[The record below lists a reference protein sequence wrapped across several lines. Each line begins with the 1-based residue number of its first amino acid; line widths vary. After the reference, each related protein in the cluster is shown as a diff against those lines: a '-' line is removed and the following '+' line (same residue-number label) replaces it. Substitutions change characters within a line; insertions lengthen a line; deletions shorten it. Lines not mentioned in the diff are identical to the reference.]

1 MATHFINTDLVKVY
15 KSEEKKGN
23 FLIVLA
29 WGDEVTL
36 VEKKANFWKIELKNF
51 ITKPDGSILPSIT
64 NGFII
69 KSSSNKKFFDTI
81 LEPIENKKVMMVSVV
96 DVQQGDGSVIETPK
110 GKVMIIDGGENQM
123 FARYLAARYA
133 GTSLENPKKI
143 DCILVSHGDADHF
156 EGLPEIMKSETNK
169 EPRKKLF
176 IDPQRVYHNGI
187 IKRPSTKNGKDVA
200 DKDLLGPT
208 IKQGN
213 ELFLTGLVD
222 DLLLVPDTEM
232 NKPFKAWKKTLAEY
246 KNRNSNLKIKRLDN
260 KSKNAFSF
268 LSSENIKVSIL
279 GPFTEDIN
287 GEPALKF

>member
-1 MATHFINTDLVKVY
+1 
-15 KSEEKKGN
+15 
-23 FLIVLA
+23 
-29 WGDEVTL
+29 
-36 VEKKANFWKIELKNF
+36 
-51 ITKPDGSILPSIT
+51 
-64 NGFII
+64 
-69 KSSSNKKFFDTI
+69 
-81 LEPIENKKVMMVSVV
+81 
-96 DVQQGDGSVIETPK
+96 
-110 GKVMIIDGGENQM
+110 M

-133 GTSLENPKKI
+133 GTSLESPKKI

-287 GEPALKF
+287 GEPALKFLRQPGKSVQLTENGSKGSISASHTINGHSVIVRIKYGNVRFIFAGDLNEEAEDILVEKTQNGEPVINQKLRSIYIQEQH